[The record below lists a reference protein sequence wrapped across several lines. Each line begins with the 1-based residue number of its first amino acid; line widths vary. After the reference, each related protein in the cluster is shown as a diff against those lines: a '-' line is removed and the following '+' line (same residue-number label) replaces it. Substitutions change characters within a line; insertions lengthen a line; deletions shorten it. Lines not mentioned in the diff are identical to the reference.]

1 MDRYFC
7 DTECSGKWVRY
18 RHMIGVADVIKMD
31 KETRENFLKGSSID
45 EFISN
50 GMVVCGPK
58 D

>member
-7 DTECSGKWVRY
+7 DTECSGKWVKY

-50 GMVVCGPK
+50 GMVVCK